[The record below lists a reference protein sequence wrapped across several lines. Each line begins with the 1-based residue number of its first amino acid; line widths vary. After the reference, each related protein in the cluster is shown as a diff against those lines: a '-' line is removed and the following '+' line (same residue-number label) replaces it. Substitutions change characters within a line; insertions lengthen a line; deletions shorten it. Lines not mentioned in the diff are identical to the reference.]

1 MDALTIVRSI
11 DDIVANIAQAAAL
24 QPGTFILGFT
34 VSAGLGEAVYNASN
48 GAIAIDEFNQQLDW
62 IRADLDTGAKLLVPR
77 AFDPAIDT
85 LRLVTVAMLYRL
97 RAFRYD
103 DGSAAWDIAVCVE
116 IKLRTNALKLA
127 SDIDH
132 VIDQSVAVAKLPN
145 EARQLRAR
153 LGPDVLDW
161 SLFAGAGAE
170 PAPSNR
176 TETIRQSLVLVQ
188 VAEAVVKALECYP
201 IEVLDAKTEQ
211 GRRFVTIRAEPANER
226 DRLAKQVGMSETATA
241 LTRLFEEDARDAE
254 GKWRISL
261 SSSLGASRHDDVTAT
276 FVDLSDHQSRR
287 GYRFEIDKELSPDGP
302 YFLRTERDTGT
313 ERVIRR
319 RLRNIKA
326 IDTRVD
332 LADMLENPWRVRR
345 SGREILDE
353 HGRADDAFRDLDRP
367 KQEAL
372 VGLWGDAARMF
383 RGGSARRR
391 QDEAGYRDRAPA
403 LPYGRGRTSL
413 NQRPGA

>member
-11 DDIVANIAQAAAL
+11 DDIVANIAQAAAV

-62 IRADLDTGAKLLVPR
+62 SRADLDTGAKLLVPR

-85 LRLVTVAMLYRL
+85 LRLVTEAMLYRL

-103 DGSAAWDIAVCVE
+103 DGSAPWDIAVCVE

-201 IEVLDAKTEQ
+201 SRFSTPKPSKAGALS
-211 GRRFVTIRAEPANER
+211 RFVPSRPTS
-226 DRLAKQVGMSETATA
+226 VTA
-241 LTRLFEEDARDAE
+241 LRSRSACPRPRPHSRACLRKTPAMPRA
-254 GKWRISL
+254 S
-261 SSSLGASRHDDVTAT
+261 GA
-276 FVDLSDHQSRR
+276 
-287 GYRFEIDKELSPDGP
+287 
-302 YFLRTERDTGT
+302 
-313 ERVIRR
+313 
-319 RLRNIKA
+319 
-326 IDTRVD
+326 
-332 LADMLENPWRVRR
+332 LAFHPA
-345 SGREILDE
+345 S
-353 HGRADDAFRDLDRP
+353 
-367 KQEAL
+367 
-372 VGLWGDAARMF
+372 
-383 RGGSARRR
+383 
-391 QDEAGYRDRAPA
+391 APA
-403 LPYGRGRTSL
+403 ATTT
-413 NQRPGA
+413 